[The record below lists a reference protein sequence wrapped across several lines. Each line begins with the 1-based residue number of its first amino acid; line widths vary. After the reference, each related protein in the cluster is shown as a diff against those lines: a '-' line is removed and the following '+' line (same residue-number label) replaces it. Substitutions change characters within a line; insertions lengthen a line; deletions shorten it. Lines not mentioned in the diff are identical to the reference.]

1 MKFKDSKEFSL
12 KKFLLLPPV
21 FSAAASVIMTV
32 VVESLS
38 RHDFFGGFK
47 FIYEHPQFFILNC
60 LIIFAAMSL
69 TYFSPKRFFTQF
81 MVLFVFFA
89 LGVTNFV
96 LLFTRTQPF
105 EAVDISILRTGISIV
120 NVYLNTFE
128 IILIIAAVVLS
139 VAGLVLLCIK
149 TKKQPVQIR
158 YTAVFALIS
167 VAVCAACITF
177 YSVFGLIPSNLGDA
191 NDAYEKYGFTYC
203 FARSIF
209 DRGISEPEDYSE
221 ATVEEILESVGSD
234 RTDKPKT
241 KPNIIMIQLESFMDP
256 SYFKNIEFETDPVP
270 NYIRLK
276 DEGLS
281 GLMSVPNV
289 GSGTAN
295 TEFEVLTGMC
305 LDYFGTGEY
314 PYKTILQSRSC
325 ETVCYDLAEL
335 GYSSHAFHN
344 HTGTFYNR
352 NTAYK
357 NLGFDTFTPVE
368 YMNSYETNPLG
379 WVKDYVLTKQ
389 ITDALDSTDGRDFV
403 FAVTVQ
409 GHGKYPETPVD
420 GEKLIKAEFD
430 GEYSEGY
437 KHQIEYYAYQLW
449 ETDDFLGR
457 LISELENYGEKCVVV
472 AYGDHQPSLEYTA
485 EDISLPDKHA
495 GEYVVWANFDMGL
508 TAGERHDLESYQL
521 SAYVLS
527 RLGINNGTITKL
539 HQNYYS
545 NDDYQRA
552 LEMLQYDML
561 YGESYGS
568 EDKYISPD
576 MKMGIRDISVN
587 DVNII
592 GEDTYIIGR
601 GFTQASNVKIN
612 GRGAECIYISDGV
625 LLLRGRVLQDG
636 DSVSIHQ
643 ITNDFVELGCTDEYI
658 YNADEHTDAP
668 VNNYDTED

>member
-1 MKFKDSKEFSL
+1 
-12 KKFLLLPPV
+12 
-21 FSAAASVIMTV
+21 
-32 VVESLS
+32 
-38 RHDFFGGFK
+38 
-47 FIYEHPQFFILNC
+47 
-60 LIIFAAMSL
+60 
-69 TYFSPKRFFTQF
+69 
-81 MVLFVFFA
+81 
-89 LGVTNFV
+89 
-96 LLFTRTQPF
+96 
-105 EAVDISILRTGISIV
+105 
-120 NVYLNTFE
+120 
-128 IILIIAAVVLS
+128 
-139 VAGLVLLCIK
+139 
-149 TKKQPVQIR
+149 
-158 YTAVFALIS
+158 
-167 VAVCAACITF
+167 
-177 YSVFGLIPSNLGDA
+177 
-191 NDAYEKYGFTYC
+191 
-203 FARSIF
+203 
-209 DRGISEPEDYSE
+209 
-221 ATVEEILESVGSD
+221 
-234 RTDKPKT
+234 
-241 KPNIIMIQLESFMDP
+241 MIQLESFMDP
-256 SYFKNIEFETDPVP
+256 SYFKNIEFETNPVP

-276 DEGLS
+276 EEGLS

-314 PYKTILQSRSC
+314 PYKTILQSRNC
-325 ETVCYDLAEL
+325 ETVCYNLAEL

-457 LISELENYGEKCVVV
+457 LISELENCGEKCVVV

-495 GEYVVWANFDMGL
+495 VEYVVWSNFDMGI
-508 TAGERHDLESYQL
+508 TAGERHDLEAYQL

-539 HQNYYS
+539 HQNYYA

-576 MKMGIRDISVN
+576 MKMGVRDISVS

-658 YNADEHTDAP
+658 YNADEHTDTP
-668 VNNYDTED
+668 VNNCDTED